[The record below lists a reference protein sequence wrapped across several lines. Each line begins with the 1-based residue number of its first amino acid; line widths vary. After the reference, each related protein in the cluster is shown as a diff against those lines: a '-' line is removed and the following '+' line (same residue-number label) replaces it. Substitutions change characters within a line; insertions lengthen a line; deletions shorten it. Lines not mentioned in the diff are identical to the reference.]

1 MTTSDVHRRAT
12 LAFTT
17 ALLLAACGGGER
29 AVPLAVATIDTLP
42 GGAISVIS
50 PGPTAWTDTNGWRL
64 VEAGRI
70 RGEPGEGGELITPV
84 SMAVDAAG
92 RVYVSDRSPALIK
105 VFDSAGTLVRT
116 IGREGAGP
124 GEYKSAFIAVK
135 GSLLAV
141 HDPAQSRTSL
151 FDTAGTYL
159 RSWPSGCCYFMAIQ
173 FDDQHRI
180 VIPIPGDARS
190 EGVQRYVR
198 YDTLGAPVDTLRL
211 TLPPEGK
218 NWTVRSANSAMSMGI
233 PFMPGLVRTLDP
245 RGGMLFG
252 MSDAYRLVRSST
264 GQDTV
269 RIFGRAWAPAPLG
282 DDRRRTAV
290 EEAIR
295 NAGPRWDQVM
305 LRNTL
310 ALSDVP
316 TTLPAFDAAS
326 VDAEG
331 NVWVRTDADSSH
343 TLFDVFD
350 AEGVFLGPVSVD
362 ALLPIYGASAWGP
375 GMRYAALEDENG
387 TPEIR
392 RYRID
397 RSRR

>member
-1 MTTSDVHRRAT
+1 MTIADVRRAVF
-12 LAFTT
+12 AVP
-17 ALLLAACGGGER
+17 ALLLVAACSGDR
-29 AVPLAVATIDTLP
+29 AAPLPVATIDTLP
-42 GGAISVIS
+42 GGVISVTS
-50 PGPTAWTDTNGWRL
+50 AGPTAWADTNGWRL

-84 SMAVDAAG
+84 SIAVDGAG

-105 VFDSAGTLVRT
+105 VFDSAGALVRT

-124 GEYKSAFIAVK
+124 GEYKSAFLAVR
-135 GSLLAV
+135 GHLLAV

-173 FDDQHRI
+173 FDDRHRV

-190 EGVQRYVR
+190 EGIQRYVR
-198 YDTLGAPVDTLRL
+198 YDTLGAAVDTLRL

-218 NWTVRSANSAMSMGI
+218 NWTVKSANSMMSRGI
-233 PFMPGLVRTLDP
+233 PFLPTLVRTLDP
-245 RGGMLFG
+245 RGGLLFG
-252 MSDAYRLVRSST
+252 MSGAYRLVRSST
-264 GQDTV
+264 GQDTAM
-269 RIFGRAWAPAPLG
+269 IFGREWTPAPIG
-282 DDRRRTAV
+282 EERRKAAV

-295 NAGPRWDQVM
+295 DAGTNWDPIL
-305 LRNTL
+305 LRNTF

-316 TTLPAFDAAS
+316 TTLPAFEAAS

-331 NVWVRTDADSSH
+331 NTWVRTDADSGY
-343 TLFDVFD
+343 TRYDIFDS
-350 AEGVFLGPVSVD
+350 AGVFLGPVTVD
-362 ALLPIYGASAWGP
+362 ALLPTWGASAWGP

-392 RYRID
+392 RYRIE
-397 RSRR
+397 RGSR